1 MTADWL
7 GPPPWLS
14 PEAQALA
21 GQLLSS
27 HQQSF
32 ATPLLAGLAADASPG
47 LIAQELFTAEVV
59 VLAHDGADPSSEPGP
74 RLIYAN
80 RAALRLWRRPWGAMV
95 GMPSRL
101 TAEPAER
108 ASRRQ
113 ALLAAQA
120 QECLRGYRGIRID
133 SSGRRF
139 AIEGACLWSLRDGT
153 GRPCGQAARFSS
165 WWLLGVNAEPSRGG
179 RTAKGGLHPV
189 GYWAAAAD

>member
-1 MTADWL
+1 MTANWL

-27 HQQSF
+27 HQQAF

-47 LIAQELFTAEVV
+47 LIAQELFAAEVV

-80 RAALRLWRRPWGAMV
+80 RAALRLWRRPWEAMV

-108 ASRRQ
+108 ANRRQ

-133 SSGRRF
+133 
-139 AIEGACLWSLRDGT
+139 GT

-165 WWLLGVNAEPSRGG
+165 WWLL
-179 RTAKGGLHPV
+179 
-189 GYWAAAAD
+189 